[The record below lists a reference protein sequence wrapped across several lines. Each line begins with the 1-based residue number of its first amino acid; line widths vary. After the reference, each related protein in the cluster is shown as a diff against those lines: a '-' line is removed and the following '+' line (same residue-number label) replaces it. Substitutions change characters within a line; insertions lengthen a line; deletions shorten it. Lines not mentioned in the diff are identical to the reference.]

1 MASGAVIGALVGG
14 LVCVV
19 GLIIA
24 FSRKGSIEGISY
36 TSRRRKIHLAH
47 DGADAYQL
55 LRGLSMT
62 GRYRLDAED
71 PQRGILVFASSPTL
85 ASWGF
90 FHSVQITPAGPG
102 AGSIVEVDIKSRLF
116 QLGPVVTHHHDKFCS
131 AIQERERAALPA
143 ARVVS

>member
-1 MASGAVIGALVGG
+1 MVGALVGG
-14 LVCVV
+14 LFCVV

-36 TSRRRKIHLAH
+36 TSRRRQIHVSH
-47 DGADAYQL
+47 DAADAYQL
-55 LRGLSMT
+55 VRGMSMT

-71 PQRGILVFASSPTL
+71 RERGILVFASSPTL

-90 FHSVQITPAGPG
+90 FHSVQITPVGPG

-116 QLGPVVTHHHDKFCS
+116 QLGPVVTHHHEKFCT
-131 AIQERERAALPA
+131 AVQERERAALPA